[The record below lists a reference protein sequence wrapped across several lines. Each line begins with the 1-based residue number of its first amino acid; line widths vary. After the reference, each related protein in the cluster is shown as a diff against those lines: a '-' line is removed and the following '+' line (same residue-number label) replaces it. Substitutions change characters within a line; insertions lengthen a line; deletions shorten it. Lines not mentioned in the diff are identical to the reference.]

1 MFKNLFELVFAKGT
15 TTSTRSSTYI
25 VIHFLR
31 AGLPFDDVIC
41 VVEAPKM
48 KKKILLYYSTVG
60 APENALKFTL
70 DHSLF

>member
-15 TTSTRSSTYI
+15 TSNYKFHI

-31 AGLPFDDVIC
+31 AGLPFDDDVIC
-41 VVEAPKM
+41 VVEASKM

-60 APENALKFTL
+60 APENAPKFTL
-70 DHSLF
+70 DHSLL

>member
-15 TTSTRSSTYI
+15 TSNYKFHI

-41 VVEAPKM
+41 VVDAHKM
-48 KKKILLYYSTVG
+48 KKKILFYYSTVG

>member
-1 MFKNLFELVFAKGT
+1 MVFAKGT
-15 TTSTRSSTYI
+15 TTMYYYKFHL

-60 APENALKFTL
+60 APENAPKFTL
-70 DHSLF
+70 DHSLL